1 MNVDVE
7 LLFSSATGIARRVNE
22 RRASATEVV
31 SAFLDRVQ
39 DVNPRVNAVVTLTA
53 EQALR
58 DARMIDEKV
67 QAGLGGGPLA
77 GVPFTVKDLVAV
89 AGVRA
94 TAGSLLLEDWVPGAT
109 APAIR
114 RLQQAGAIFIGK
126 SNCPEFGLDLHTTNR
141 VFGDTWNP
149 WNLSYTSGGS
159 SGGDSAAVAA
169 GCVAFGIGTDYGG
182 SIRWPA
188 QCTGLTSLRPTPGR
202 VPATGQLPYTSSR
215 VLPPPN
221 SMSLQAQLQVI
232 APIVRYVEDLG
243 VMLEVMSG
251 PDGRDAFAVPVAL
264 PNWKSVALGQL
275 RCAWF
280 ETEGTFPVRADV
292 ASTVAAAARC
302 LEGLG
307 IKTVHERPP
316 GLDSAEAISRAFR
329 AADGMPDH
337 SALARGREELLTG
350 YVRDW
355 FATMRQASVEEY
367 RRLAAARD
375 ELRSQVLEFMQDWP
389 ILLLPVASLP
399 AFQAP
404 PKESYTVEGIEIPRQ
419 QIITCCRVISLLGLP
434 VVVVPFGTSEEGLP
448 INVQIVG
455 QPFAEQT
462 ILAVATALQAAFGLW
477 HTRDAV
483 HPLVN

>member
-1 MNVDVE
+1 
-7 LLFSSATGIARRVNE
+7 
-22 RRASATEVV
+22 
-31 SAFLDRVQ
+31 
-39 DVNPRVNAVVTLTA
+39 
-53 EQALR
+53 
-58 DARMIDEKV
+58 
-67 QAGLGGGPLA
+67 
-77 GVPFTVKDLVAV
+77 
-89 AGVRA
+89 
-94 TAGSLLLEDWVPGAT
+94 LLEDWIPSAT

-126 SNCPEFGLDLHTTNR
+126 ANCPEFGLDLHTTNR

-188 QCTGLTSLRPTPGR
+188 QCTGLASLRSTPGR
-202 VPATGQLPYTSSR
+202 VPATGQLPFKSSR
-215 VLPPPN
+215 PLPPPN

-232 APIVRYVEDLG
+232 APIARYVEDLG

-264 PNWKSVALGQL
+264 PSWKSVALEEL

-292 ASTVAAAARC
+292 ASTVTEAARC
-302 LEGLG
+302 LQDLG

-329 AADGMPDH
+329 SADGMPDH
-337 SALARGREELLTG
+337 WALAQGREELLTG

-375 ELRSQVLEFMQDWP
+375 ELRCQVLEFMQDWP

-399 AFQAP
+399 AFQP
-404 PKESYTVEGIEIPRQ
+404 PAKESYAVEGIEIPRQ

-434 VVVVPFGTSEEGLP
+434 VVVVPFGTSHEGLP
-448 INVQIVG
+448 IGVQIVG
-455 QPFAEQT
+455 QPFSEPT
-462 ILAVATALQAAFGLW
+462 ILAVAAALQSAFGLW
-477 HTRDAV
+477 HTRDAMY
-483 HPLVN
+483 PLLN